1 MRARTFLHMSQHAD
15 SAPGDIAPVR
25 SALRGQ
31 YDIQRELGRGGMGI
45 VLLARDERL
54 DRLVALK
61 VLPPQLAE
69 QAETKER
76 FLREARMAARLSHP
90 NIVPVYRA
98 DEINGFAF
106 FAMGFVEGET
116 LGERIRDR
124 GALPAADVVRVLRET
139 AWALAYAHARGIVHR
154 DVKPD
159 NVLLERG
166 SGRSVVTDFGIAR
179 SDFNPALTQDGHVLG
194 TVHFMS
200 PEQASGEPLD
210 GRSDLYALGCIGFLA
225 LSGRLP
231 FEGSAPQAILV
242 AHATKEPPSLRSV
255 APAVPP
261 ALAAVIDR
269 CLRKRADDRFAN
281 GEELADALGKALE
294 AVESAARDETG
305 QAALSSDDA
314 MLVWRRAAE
323 LQAEAAARLESR
335 MRTVGGTKQL
345 VATSMDSAAGS
356 NSAALNIQDD
366 VRDATAT
373 SVTPTDSYRLRDV
386 EAAAVEAG
394 ISQRY
399 VALALDELRA
409 SPNAVQ
415 RAQPIPRWKESLA
428 TRILG
433 TTQRTLSVTRR
444 YSASPRAVLQ
454 VLGRSLQAAPWSLSL
469 RDTLGGHPLDGGVLV
484 FELPAMVDYNYKWT
498 WTRYGVYAPELRVSL
513 GPAPGSAKA
522 CEVTV
527 HVSLREGLTANIT
540 GYSLIATGGGTL
552 TGFIGAL
559 IAKKAMLLAGAALAG
574 SALAAGVLT
583 GVALL
588 AFAGPLYR
596 WEIRKTEAE
605 LQAALGAIDAALRSI
620 DIFGDAPTPPPPRPA
635 SSGGDLLMFS

>member
-1 MRARTFLHMSQHAD
+1 MSLHAD
-15 SAPGDIAPVR
+15 SAPGEVAPVR
-25 SALRGQ
+25 AALRGQ
-31 YDIQRELGRGGMGI
+31 YEIQRELGRGGMGI
-45 VLLARDERL
+45 VVLARDERL

-69 QAETKER
+69 HAETKER
-76 FLREARMAARLSHP
+76 FLREARMAAQLSHP

-124 GALPAADVVRVLRET
+124 GALPAADVVRVLREV

-159 NVLLERG
+159 NILLERG
-166 SGRSVVTDFGIAR
+166 TGRSVVTDFGIAR
-179 SDFNPALTQDGHVLG
+179 SDFNPALTQDGYVLG

-261 ALAAVIDR
+261 ALAAVIDQ

-294 AVESAARDETG
+294 AVESAARDEGG
-305 QAALSSDDA
+305 QTALSSDDA
-314 MLVWRRAAE
+314 MVIWRRAAE

-335 MRTVGGTKQL
+335 MRATAGTKQL
-345 VATSMDSAAGS
+345 VATSMAPVNAQEGATASDQSS
-356 NSAALNIQDD
+356 RTDAAL
-366 VRDATAT
+366 
-373 SVTPTDSYRLRDV
+373 PTDAYRLRDV
-386 EAAAVEAG
+386 EAAAIEAG

-409 SPNAVQ
+409 SPNAIQ
-415 RAQPIPRWKESLA
+415 RAQPMPRWKETLA
-428 TRILG
+428 TRLFG

-444 YSASPRAVLQ
+444 FAAAPRAVLQ
-454 VLGRSLQAAPWSLSL
+454 VLGRSLQAAPWSLTL

-484 FELPAMVDYNYKWT
+484 FDLPAMVDGNYKWT
-498 WTRYGVYAPELRVSL
+498 WTRYGVYVPELRVTL
-513 GPAPGSAKA
+513 AAAPGSTRA
-522 CEVTV
+522 CEVTIQ
-527 HVSLREGLTANIT
+527 VSLREGLTANIA
-540 GYSLIATGGGTL
+540 GYSLIAGGGGVFG
-552 TGFIGAL
+552 GFIGAL
-559 IAKKAMLLAGAALAG
+559 IGKKALLLAGAAIGGPALAG
-574 SALAAGVLT
+574 
-583 GVALL
+583 ALL
-588 AFAGPLYR
+588 AGVAVLATAGPLYR

-605 LQAALGAIDAALRSI
+605 LQAALATIDVAMRSI
-620 DIFGDAPTPPPPRPA
+620 DIFGEAPTPPPPRPI
-635 SSGGDLLMFS
+635 SSGGDLLGF

>member
-1 MRARTFLHMSQHAD
+1 MSLHAD

-69 QAETKER
+69 HGETRER
-76 FLREARMAARLSHP
+76 FLREARMAAQLSHP

-98 DEINGFAF
+98 DEINGLAF

-124 GALPAADVVRVLRET
+124 GALPAADVVRMLRET

-159 NVLLERG
+159 NILLERG
-166 SGRSVVTDFGIAR
+166 TGRAVVTDFGIAR

-200 PEQASGEPLD
+200 PEQASGESLD

-255 APAVPP
+255 APAVPA

-269 CLRKRADDRFAN
+269 CLRKRASDRFAN
-281 GEELADALGKALE
+281 GEELADALGKALQ
-294 AVESAARDETG
+294 AVESAARDEGGHT
-305 QAALSSDDA
+305 ALSSDDA
-314 MLVWRRAAE
+314 MLIWRRAAE

-335 MRTVGGTKQL
+335 MRATAGSKQL
-345 VATSMDSAAGS
+345 VATSMAPVKS
-356 NSAALNIQDD
+356 
-366 VRDATAT
+366 DAMETSSVHSKGTNTAVDT
-373 SVTPTDSYRLRDV
+373 NSYRLRDV

-409 SPNAVQ
+409 SPNAIQ
-415 RAQPIPRWKESLA
+415 RAQALPRWKEALA
-428 TRILG
+428 TRLFG
-433 TTQRTLSVTRR
+433 TTQRTLSVTRH
-444 YSASPRAVLQ
+444 YAAAPRAVLQ
-454 VLGRSLQAAPWSLSL
+454 VLGRSLQAAPWSLAL

-484 FELPAMVDYNYKWT
+484 FDLPAMVDGNYKWT

-513 GPAPGSAKA
+513 AAAPGSTRA
-522 CEVTV
+522 CEVTINL
-527 HVSLREGLTANIT
+527 SLREGLTANLA
-540 GYSLIATGGGTL
+540 GYSIIAGGGGSL
-552 TGFIGAL
+552 GGLVGFAIG
-559 IAKKAMLLAGAALAG
+559 KKAMLLAGAALGGPVLAG
-574 SALAAGVLT
+574 TMLV

-588 AFAGPLYR
+588 AFAGPCYR

-620 DIFGDAPTPPPPRPA
+620 DIFGEAPTPPPPRPA
-635 SSGGDLLMFS
+635 SSGGDLLIGL

>member
-1 MRARTFLHMSQHAD
+1 MSLHAD
-15 SAPGDIAPVR
+15 SAPGEVAPVR

-31 YDIQRELGRGGMGI
+31 YEIQRELGRGGMGI

-61 VLPPQLAE
+61 VLPPQFAE

-76 FLREARMAARLSHP
+76 FLREARMAAQLSHP

-106 FAMGFVEGET
+106 FAMGFVDGET

-124 GALPAADVVRVLRET
+124 GALPAADVVRVLREV

-159 NVLLERG
+159 NILIERG
-166 SGRSVVTDFGIAR
+166 TGRSVVTDFGIAR
-179 SDFNPALTQDGHVLG
+179 SDFNPSLTQDGHVLG

-255 APAVPP
+255 APSVPP
-261 ALAAVIDR
+261 TLAAVIDQ
-269 CLRKRADDRFAN
+269 CLRKRADERFAN
-281 GEELADALGKALE
+281 GEELADALGKALD
-294 AVESAARDETG
+294 AVESAARDDTG
-305 QAALSSDDA
+305 QTALSSDEA

-335 MRTVGGTKQL
+335 MRAVSGTKEL
-345 VATSMDSAAGS
+345 GTTSMAPVDMQ
-356 NSAALNIQDD
+356 NN
-366 VRDATAT
+366 ATASDQRDGT
-373 SVTPTDSYRLRDV
+373 VTPLQTDAYRLRDV
-386 EAAAVEAG
+386 EAAAMEAG

-409 SPNAVQ
+409 SPNAIQ
-415 RAQPIPRWKESLA
+415 RAQPMPQWKETLA
-428 TRILG
+428 TRLFG

-444 YSASPRAVLQ
+444 YAASPRAVLQ
-454 VLGRSLQAAPWSLSL
+454 VLGRSLQGAPWSLSL

-484 FELPAMVDYNYKWT
+484 FDLPAMLDGNYKWT
-498 WTRYGVYAPELRVSL
+498 WTRYGLYVPELRVSL
-513 GPAPGSAKA
+513 SAAPGTAKA
-522 CEVTV
+522 CEVTIQV
-527 HVSLREGLTANIT
+527 DLRKGLMPNIA
-540 GYSLIATGGGTL
+540 GYGMIASGGGAFGGL
-552 TGFIGAL
+552 VGAVIG
-559 IAKKAMLLAGAALAG
+559 KKALLLAGAAIG
-574 SALAAGVLT
+574 GPALVGALLT

-588 AFAGPLYR
+588 ACAGPLYR
-596 WEIRKTEAE
+596 WEIRKTEGE
-605 LQAALGAIDAALRSI
+605 LQAALAAIDVAMRSI
-620 DIFGDAPTPPPPRPA
+620 DIFGDASPPPRQG
-635 SSGGDLLMFS
+635 SSGVEMFGF

>member
-513 GPAPGSAKA
+513 APAPGSAKA

>member
-335 MRTVGGTKQL
+335 MRTVSGTKQL